1 MSKRCKL
8 QKEYYKEFGN
18 YKGDG
23 KYSDHY
29 VKWLENE
36 VLALRLY
43 NVSQQRE
50 LLKAF
55 AEQLRPALEIDI
67 GFDYITEEDI
77 EECIEAFNCG

>member
-8 QKEYYKEFGN
+8 KKEYYKEFGN

-23 KYSDHY
+23 KYSDDY

-43 NVSQQRE
+43 SAAISGGGIPYGSLSDSFN
-50 LLKAF
+50 KI
-55 AEQLRPALEIDI
+55 IDSI
-67 GFDYITEEDI
+67 ED
-77 EECIEAFNCG
+77 NLNR

>member
-1 MSKRCKL
+1 MSKRCEL

-23 KYSDHY
+23 KYSDNY

-43 NVSQQRE
+43 SVSKCDAIFEQDVKLTRE
-50 LLKAF
+50 
-55 AEQLRPALEIDI
+55 EI
-67 GFDYITEEDI
+67 EEDCRNI
-77 EECIEAFNCG
+77 PN